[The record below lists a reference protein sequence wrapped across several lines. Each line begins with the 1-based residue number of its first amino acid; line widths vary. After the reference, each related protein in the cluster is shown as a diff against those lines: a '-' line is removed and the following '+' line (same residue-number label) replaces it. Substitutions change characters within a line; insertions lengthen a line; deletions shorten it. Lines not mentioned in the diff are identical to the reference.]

1 MWENLRSGQLKLNP
15 PSPFFSFLLKIENW
29 ENEREVHLE
38 DSRGVTA
45 GKILIK
51 KKEKAN
57 FPEMD
62 PEMEASHVHQRWH
75 YTTFLIPTCNIKFF

>member
-1 MWENLRSGQLKLNP
+1 MWENLRSGQLK
-15 PSPFFSFLLKIENW
+15 FFSFLLKIENW

-45 GKILIK
+45 GKIIIK

-75 YTTFLIPTCNIKFF
+75 YTTFLIPTCNIIIIN